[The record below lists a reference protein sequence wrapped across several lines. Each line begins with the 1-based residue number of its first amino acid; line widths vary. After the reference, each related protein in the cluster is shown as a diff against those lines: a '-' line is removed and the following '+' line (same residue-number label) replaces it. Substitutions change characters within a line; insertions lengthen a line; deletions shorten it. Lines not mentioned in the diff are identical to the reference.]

1 MKERWKNR
9 KMILNSASTS
19 MTMAHVSWLLGA
31 VFAVLG
37 VIGEA
42 INVTL
47 GLAPTSWLLL
57 AIAAFVASI
66 PQLLGWH
73 LAVYLDAIETKSK
86 KEE

>member
-1 MKERWKNR
+1 M
-9 KMILNSASTS
+9 AF
-19 MTMAHVSWLLGA
+19 AHVLWFLGA
-31 VFAVLG
+31 VLAVLG

-47 GLAPTSWLLL
+47 GLEPISWLLL

-86 KEE
+86 KEW

>member
-9 KMILNSASTS
+9 KMILTSASTS
-19 MTMAHVSWLLGA
+19 MASAHVCWLLGA

-47 GLAPTSWLLL
+47 GLGSTSWLLL
-57 AIAAFVASI
+57 SIVTCLIAIACFIA
-66 PQLLGWH
+66 WT
-73 LAVYLDAIETKSK
+73 LAVLLDAIEAKSE

>member
-1 MKERWKNR
+1 M
-9 KMILNSASTS
+9 AF
-19 MTMAHVSWLLGA
+19 AHVLWFLGA

-47 GLAPTSWLLL
+47 GLEPISWLLL

-73 LAVYLDAIETKSK
+73 LAVYLDSIETKSK
-86 KEE
+86 KEG

>member
-1 MKERWKNR
+1 MEERWKNR
-9 KMILNSASTS
+9 KMILTSASTA
-19 MTMAHVSWLLGA
+19 MAFAHVLWFLGA

-47 GLAPTSWLLL
+47 GLEPISWLLL

-73 LAVYLDAIETKSK
+73 LAVYLDSIETKSK
-86 KEE
+86 KEG

>member
-1 MKERWKNR
+1 MEERWKNR
-9 KMILNSASTS
+9 KMILTSASTS
-19 MTMAHVSWLLGA
+19 MVSAHICWLLGA
-31 VFAVLG
+31 VFAVVG

-47 GLAPTSWLLL
+47 GLGPISWLLL
-57 AIAAFVASI
+57 SIAAFVASI

-86 KEE
+86 KKE

>member
-1 MKERWKNR
+1 M
-9 KMILNSASTS
+9 AF
-19 MTMAHVSWLLGA
+19 AHVLWFLGA

-47 GLAPTSWLLL
+47 GLEPISWLLL

-86 KEE
+86 KEW

>member
-1 MKERWKNR
+1 M
-9 KMILNSASTS
+9 
-19 MTMAHVSWLLGA
+19 LGL

-42 INVTL
+42 MNITL
-47 GLAPTSWLLL
+47 GLAPTSWFLL

-66 PQLLGWH
+66 PEYLGWAVAAH
-73 LAVYLDAIETKSK
+73 LSGHHKLSK